1 MNEELVS
8 TNTNEFKE
16 SPYRYVDFAL
26 YMTNLMVI
34 GTFVSAF
41 TPIENSLLNSYDV
54 NVT

>member
-8 TNTNEFKE
+8 TESNEFKE
-16 SPYRYVDFAL
+16 SPKRFVDFAL
-26 YMTNLMVI
+26 YTMNVMMV